1 MRANNNRQIVVKGI
15 FLFVAFIFLCKFF
28 YIQVIND
35 QYKFSAKNN
44 VLRYDVKYP
53 ARGLLYDRNNKLLAY
68 NEASYDLMI
77 VPREVADDID
87 SLLLCDLLNI
97 SIEEYSSR
105 LRKAKKYSKYKESVF
120 ANKIDAE
127 TFATFGE
134 MLYQFKGF
142 FVRTRS
148 TRKYPLNTASN
159 VMGYLGEVN
168 NKKIQEDNYYTSGDL
183 IGVSGVEVA
192 YEHLLRGEKRDGIG
206 ISRCA

>member
-15 FLFVAFIFLCKFF
+15 FVFVAFVFLCKFF

-77 VPREVADDID
+77 VPREVVDDID

-105 LRKAKKYSKYKESVF
+105 LKKAKKYG
-120 ANKIDAE
+120 N
-127 TFATFGE
+127 
-134 MLYQFKGF
+134 
-142 FVRTRS
+142 
-148 TRKYPLNTASN
+148 
-159 VMGYLGEVN
+159 
-168 NKKIQEDNYYTSGDL
+168 
-183 IGVSGVEVA
+183 
-192 YEHLLRGEKRDGIG
+192 
-206 ISRCA
+206 